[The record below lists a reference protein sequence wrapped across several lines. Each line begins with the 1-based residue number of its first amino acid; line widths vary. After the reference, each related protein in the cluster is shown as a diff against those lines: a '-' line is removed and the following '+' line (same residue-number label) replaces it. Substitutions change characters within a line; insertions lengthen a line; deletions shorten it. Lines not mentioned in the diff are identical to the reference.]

1 MNTMVVKNNYLKD
14 SMKLK
19 KLLEK
24 SLPKKLKDLES
35 TIELNRTDTDLKFAD
50 NHGLRDGS
58 GSPSVARTVKIDT
71 IGSDDDIDPGYEA
84 VGGSDE
90 TDIDDIV
97 NQQAGLPTKE
107 SNLSLTKIM
116 KELELPKGK
125 YTKLGTSDVDAT
137 KEELFN
143 LIQTAYAS
151 IGGHL
156 KFKSPGDVKDPD
168 LKYWVAADIDAD
180 PELDVVYFGKKTP
193 FGIKHTGIG
202 HDGDKS
208 NIKNLLIR
216 KTKELK
222 SSGNYVELSGGAFKS
237 FVGRGGVP
245 TIDDEDIVR
254 AILGQRRSDQT
265 IWHGQHP
272 TSPAM
277 KGNGWYTRKIGGKET
292 TKIMAGNI
300 K

>member
-1 MNTMVVKNNYLKD
+1 MNILVVKNNYLKD

-19 KLLEK
+19 
-24 SLPKKLKDLES
+24 D
-35 TIELNRTDTDLKFAD
+35 ILN
-50 NHGLRDGS
+50 
-58 GSPSVARTVKIDT
+58 
-71 IGSDDDIDPGYEA
+71 
-84 VGGSDE
+84 
-90 TDIDDIV
+90 
-97 NQQAGLPTKE
+97 
-107 SNLSLTKIM
+107 
-116 KELELPKGK
+116 ELELPKGK

-156 KFKSPGDVKDPD
+156 KFKSASDVKDPD

-245 TIDDEDIVR
+245 TIDDEDLVR

-265 IWHGQHP
+265 VWHGAHP